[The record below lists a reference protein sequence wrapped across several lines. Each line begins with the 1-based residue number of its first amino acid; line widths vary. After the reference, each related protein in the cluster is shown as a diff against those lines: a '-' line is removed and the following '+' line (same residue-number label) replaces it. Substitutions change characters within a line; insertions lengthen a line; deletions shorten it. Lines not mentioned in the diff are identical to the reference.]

1 MLRSATHTVTATG
14 NYQQTLANVKD
25 RFSGSVAFSLYQKAL
40 PLSLSNCA
48 FFFLFFASSSS
59 FSPTTFHANV
69 SFGDTPVEGGDSK
82 KNKLGQTIESTRLA
96 QWCRNG
102 FSLSTSTTV
111 CMCVCVCLPCLVRG
125 ICAVICTDRRI
136 PPGSDK
142 RTAQEEA
149 AAKKHEH
156 QNLPAQ
162 HNSLRGAQATE
173 PLAYCSIQSAG
184 VCAVCEARFT
194 KEKRTHAL
202 GDVVKVMEKREGP
215 EKRRNKYYA
224 R

>member
-1 MLRSATHTVTATG
+1 MFLSVTLQWRGEIAKKTWSNDRVDSAGAMVPKRFFTV
-14 NYQQTLANVKD
+14 NVD
-25 RFSGSVAFSLYQKAL
+25 DSV
-40 PLSLSNCA
+40 
-48 FFFLFFASSSS
+48 
-59 FSPTTFHANV
+59 
-69 SFGDTPVEGGDSK
+69 
-82 KNKLGQTIESTRLA
+82 
-96 QWCRNG
+96 
-102 FSLSTSTTV
+102 
-111 CMCVCVCLPCLVRG
+111 CVCVCLPCLVRG
-125 ICAVICTDRRI
+125 ICAVICTDRRT

-142 RTAQEEA
+142 RTAQEEAAALA

-162 HNSLRGAQATE
+162 HNSPRGAQATE
-173 PLAYCSIQSAG
+173 PLAYCSIQSVG